1 MRSIIEELIKKK
13 KVMIDTN
20 IVIYFLEGNEI
31 FGNISKD
38 VFSIV
43 EKGKAKGFISVVTAA
58 EILVK
63 PMKLRTNLLID
74 RITRF
79 LNTFPNLSLVD
90 IDKTIAMEAA
100 KIRSKTGLKMPDA
113 LIISSAIVTGCAMV
127 GADNQWDNKD
137 LGVEFYN
144 IN

>member
-43 EKGKAKGFISVVTAA
+43 EKGKAKGFISVVTAT

-63 PMKLRTNLLID
+63 PMKLRNNLLID

-137 LGVEFYN
+137 LGIEFYN

>member
-63 PMKLRTNLLID
+63 PMKLRNNLLID

>member
-1 MRSIIEELIKKK
+1 LRSIIEELIKKK

-63 PMKLRTNLLID
+63 PMKLRNNLLID

>member
-1 MRSIIEELIKKK
+1 LRSIIEELIKKK

-63 PMKLRTNLLID
+63 PMKLRNNLLID

-113 LIISSAIVTGCAMV
+113 LIISSAKVSGCAMV

-137 LGVEFYN
+137 LGIEFYN

>member
-63 PMKLRTNLLID
+63 PMKLRNNLLID

-113 LIISSAIVTGCAMV
+113 LIISSAKVSGCAMV

-137 LGVEFYN
+137 LGIEFYN